1 MKKRADEAKKLKI
14 PLMIS
19 EFGACYNTK
28 VCEEEITQVVEESDK
43 RLTHSHFHLL
53 KQLKM
58 DNLKYLLKNIC

>member
-43 RLTHSHFHLL
+43 RLTHWA
-53 KQLKM
+53 
-58 DNLKYLLKNIC
+58 YW